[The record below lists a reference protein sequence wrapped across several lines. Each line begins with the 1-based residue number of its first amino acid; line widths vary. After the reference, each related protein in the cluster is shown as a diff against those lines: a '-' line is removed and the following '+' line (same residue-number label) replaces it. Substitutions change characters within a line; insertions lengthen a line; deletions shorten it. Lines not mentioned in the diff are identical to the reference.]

1 MSDTIEI
8 KIDGAKLTPE
18 TFILAVQQFFALIKG
33 VTNNICGPS
42 SQTNWTVEV
51 EKGSNRV
58 RGRVL
63 NPTKESAQ
71 SIKAICAGINL
82 LGEGFTGVP
91 KGFTASEIRASQALA
106 VLLGKDVESITIQN
120 GRTQAPLTREIVPT
134 ADIILGGSKFHA
146 WGGLEGVINSM
157 SDKHGFQCTIR
168 EQNYDRD
175 VICYFQKIA
184 IIEEAIRGFR
194 HRALMNG
201 LIRYTDEGL
210 PDNMVVDAIIVFP
223 EETELPTLAEIQA
236 IYK

>member
-1 MSDTIEI
+1 MNDTIEI
-8 KIDGAKLTPE
+8 KIDGTKVTPE

-33 VTNNICGPS
+33 VANNVCGPS
-42 SQTNWTVEV
+42 NQVNWTVEV

-82 LGEGFTGVP
+82 LGGGFVGVP
-91 KGFTASEIRASQALA
+91 KGFSASEIRASQALA
-106 VLLGKDVESITIQN
+106 NLLGRDVESITIRN
-120 GRTQAPLTREIVPT
+120 GRAQAPLTREIVPT
-134 ADIILGGSKFHA
+134 ADIILGGKKFRA
-146 WGGLEGVINSM
+146 WGALEGTINSM

-168 EQNYDRD
+168 EQNYGRD
-175 VICYFQKIA
+175 VICYFQKSS
-184 IIEEAIRGFR
+184 IIDETIQGFR
-194 HRALMNG
+194 HRVLMKG

-210 PDNMVVDAIIVFP
+210 PDNMVVDAVIVFP
-223 EETELPTLAEIQA
+223 EESELPTLAEIQA